1 MRLFETIKETV
12 TVGLAAEY
20 YGMKIGRNNMIC
32 CPFHNDHH
40 PSMKLNTTYYYCFG
54 CGATGDVI
62 QFVANLFGLS
72 NYEAA
77 KKIAVDFG
85 ITPDN
90 PPVIAALKK
99 PEYME
104 TKNRQKELCKCQK
117 MVCEYL
123 HRLEK
128 WKALYGPERPDLP
141 MDERFEEACENL
153 SYIEYLADYDCSSD
167 KIQPGTLQYNKKL
180 CRATSLGIY
189 GSSGYYK
196 AVLYRWLYGRFPV
209 YVRTERMDKLK
220 SSTYVRSDS
229 M

>member
-12 TVGLAAEY
+12 TVGQAAEY
-20 YGMKIGRNNMIC
+20 YGRKIGRNNMIC

-62 QFVANLFGLS
+62 QFVANLFRLS

-85 ITPDN
+85 ITPDK

-99 PEYME
+99 PEYIE
-104 TKNRQKELCKCQK
+104 NKNRQKDLRECQK
-117 MVCEYL
+117 MVYEYL

-128 WKALYGPERPDLP
+128 WKVLYAPERPDLP
-141 MDERFEEACENL
+141 MDERFEEVCENL
-153 SYIEYLADYDCSSD
+153 SYIEYLANYLTFADEEEGFEVIKSMKETGYLEDLKYLS
-167 KIQPGTLQYNKKL
+167 
-180 CRATSLGIY
+180 
-189 GSSGYYK
+189 GSRDEEDVYAEEAK
-196 AVLYRWLYGRFPV
+196 AA
-209 YVRTERMDKLK
+209 
-220 SSTYVRSDS
+220 
-229 M
+229 

>member
-12 TVGLAAEY
+12 TVGQAAEY

-32 CPFHNDHH
+32 CPFHNDHY

-99 PEYME
+99 PEY
-104 TKNRQKELCKCQK
+104 KNYMNARKWYANIFIVWKNGKHCMHQNDRI
-117 MVCEYL
+117 YL
-123 HRLEK
+123 
-128 WKALYGPERPDLP
+128 WTNDLKKHV
-141 MDERFEEACENL
+141 
-153 SYIEYLADYDCSSD
+153 
-167 KIQPGTLQYNKKL
+167 KI
-180 CRATSLGIY
+180 
-189 GSSGYYK
+189 
-196 AVLYRWLYGRFPV
+196 
-209 YVRTERMDKLK
+209 
-220 SSTYVRSDS
+220 
-229 M
+229 

>member
-1 MRLFETIKETV
+1 MRLFETIKGTV
-12 TVGLAAEY
+12 TVGQAAEY

-90 PPVIAALKK
+90 PPIIAALKK

-104 TKNRQKELCKCQK
+104 TKNRQKELRECQE
-117 MVCEYL
+117 M
-123 HRLEK
+123 
-128 WKALYGPERPDLP
+128 PENGMR
-141 MDERFEEACENL
+141 
-153 SYIEYLADYDCSSD
+153 ISS
-167 KIQPGTLQYNKKL
+167 
-180 CRATSLGIY
+180 
-189 GSSGYYK
+189 SSGK
-196 AVLYRWLYGRFPV
+196 MESTVRTGTTRFTYGR
-209 YVRTERMDKLK
+209 TI
-220 SSTYVRSDS
+220 
-229 M
+229 

>member
-12 TVGLAAEY
+12 TVGQAAEY
-20 YGMKIGRNNMIC
+20 YGMKLGRNNMIC

-104 TKNRQKELCKCQK
+104 TKNRQKDLRECQK
-117 MVCEYL
+117 MVYEYL

-128 WKALYGPERPDLP
+128 WKV
-141 MDERFEEACENL
+141 CENL
-153 SYIEYLADYDCSSD
+153 SYIEYLANYLTFADEEEGFEVIKSMKETGYLEDLKYLS
-167 KIQPGTLQYNKKL
+167 
-180 CRATSLGIY
+180 
-189 GSSGYYK
+189 GSRDEEDVYAEEAK
-196 AVLYRWLYGRFPV
+196 AA
-209 YVRTERMDKLK
+209 
-220 SSTYVRSDS
+220 
-229 M
+229 

>member
-12 TVGLAAEY
+12 TVEQAAEY
-20 YGMKIGRNNMIC
+20 YGMKLGKNNMIC

-104 TKNRQKELCKCQK
+104 TKNRQKDLRECQK
-117 MVCEYL
+117 MVYEYL

-128 WKALYGPERPDLP
+128 WKVLYAPGSPDLP

-153 SYIEYLADYDCSSD
+153 SYIESLVNMLDLSQFLYCLDIDD
-167 KIQPGTLQYNKKL
+167 KF
-180 CRATSLGIY
+180 SLPFHML
-189 GSSGYYK
+189 SF
-196 AVLYRWLYGRFPV
+196 LFFLFRFHL
-209 YVRTERMDKLK
+209 MMKNNLHIL
-220 SSTYVRSDS
+220 
-229 M
+229 

>member
-1 MRLFETIKETV
+1 
-12 TVGLAAEY
+12 
-20 YGMKIGRNNMIC
+20 MIC

-90 PPVIAALKK
+90 PPIIAALKK

-104 TKNRQKELCKCQK
+104 TKNRQKELRECQEMPENGMRISSSSEK
-117 MVCEYL
+117 MESTVCTGTT
-123 HRLEK
+123 RFT
-128 WKALYGPERPDLP
+128 YG
-141 MDERFEEACENL
+141 
-153 SYIEYLADYDCSSD
+153 
-167 KIQPGTLQYNKKL
+167 
-180 CRATSLGIY
+180 
-189 GSSGYYK
+189 
-196 AVLYRWLYGRFPV
+196 
-209 YVRTERMDKLK
+209 
-220 SSTYVRSDS
+220 
-229 M
+229 